1 MPQSVL
7 VELVM
12 VLVIAVLS
20 ASVGIYIWLSLSTEQ
35 EIAENSP
42 SIPTP
47 NLNQDLLIGLFENY
61 LVSDPP
67 DGFCLAGMSQT
78 NTYGPL
84 WLWRQERWH
93 ELRVTFKDHLWVVKA
108 SGIACDGVET
118 WHVNDVTGHIAYQGS
133 STVSN

>member
-1 MPQSVL
+1 MPQSGL

-35 EIAENSP
+35 EIAENSRSVP
-42 SIPTP
+42 SP

>member
-1 MPQSVL
+1 
-7 VELVM
+7 M
-12 VLVIAVLS
+12 VVVIAVVSVS
-20 ASVGIYIWLSLSTEQ
+20 AGIYIWVSLLNQ
-35 EIAENSP
+35 PEIIDEPRSLQ
-42 SIPTP
+42 IP

-61 LVSDPP
+61 LASDPP

-108 SGIACDGVET
+108 SGVSCDGVET

>member
-35 EIAENSP
+35 EIAENSRSVP
-42 SIPTP
+42 SP

-61 LVSDPP
+61 LVADPP

>member
-1 MPQSVL
+1 
-7 VELVM
+7 M
-12 VLVIAVLS
+12 VVVIAVVSVS
-20 ASVGIYIWLSLSTEQ
+20 AGIYIWVSLLNQ
-35 EIAENSP
+35 PEIIDEPRSLQ
-42 SIPTP
+42 IP

-61 LVSDPP
+61 LASDPP

-108 SGIACDGVET
+108 SGIACEGVET
-118 WHVNDVTGHIAYQGS
+118 WHVNDVTGHIDYQGS

>member
-1 MPQSVL
+1 
-7 VELVM
+7 M
-12 VLVIAVLS
+12 VLVIAVVSVS
-20 ASVGIYIWLSLSTEQ
+20 AGIYIWVSLLNQ
-35 EIAENSP
+35 PEIIDEPRSLR
-42 SIPTP
+42 IP

-61 LVSDPP
+61 LASDPP

>member
-35 EIAENSP
+35 EIAENTRSVP
-42 SIPTP
+42 SP

-84 WLWRQERWH
+84 WQWRQERWH

-108 SGIACDGVET
+108 SGIACAGVET

>member
-1 MPQSVL
+1 MPKSVL
-7 VELVM
+7 VESVM

-20 ASVGIYIWLSLSTEQ
+20 LSVGMYIWLSLSNEQ
-35 EIAENSP
+35 EIAENSR
-42 SIPTP
+42 SVSTP

-67 DGFCLAGMSQT
+67 DGFCLAGMSQI
-78 NTYGPL
+78 NAYGPL

-93 ELRVTFKDHLWVVKA
+93 QLRVTFKDHLWVVKA
-108 SGIACDGVET
+108 SGIACEGVET
-118 WHVNDVTGHIAYQGS
+118 WHVNDVTGHIDYQGS